1 MDRIVAHC
9 LPEDK
14 VKVVGTMQSEG
25 HHVVMVGDGVNDA
38 PALALASVGIAVGA
52 QGLNASAAVAD
63 AVLLST
69 DILQVAAA
77 VRLGKHVLRVAKE
90 GIWLGI
96 GLSITAMGLAA
107 FGYIPPAIGAILQE
121 GIDVLV
127 ILNALRAGRL
137 ARSDRST

>member
-1 MDRIVAHC
+1 VVAA
-9 LPEDK
+9 L
-14 VKVVGTMQSEG
+14 QAEG
-25 HHVVMVGDGVNDA
+25 RHVLMVGDGVNDA
-38 PALALASVGIAVGA
+38 PALALATVGVAVGA

-69 DILQVAAA
+69 DILQIAAA

-96 GLSITAMGLAA
+96 GLSIVAMILAA

-121 GIDVLV
+121 GVDVLV
-127 ILNALRAGRL
+127 IFNALRAGRL
-137 ARSDRST
+137 AGVNTATG